1 MARAH
6 SIFILRSRM
15 MPGTILG
22 AWTVKRELSEWLAS
36 GGNGGLTY
44 PWAAKCLTTDR
55 EIIEERYEVLRLRD
69 GKGRLGDIVPWSEI
83 L

>member
-1 MARAH
+1 
-6 SIFILRSRM
+6 

-22 AWTVKRELSEWLAS
+22 AWTVKHELVTWLAS
-36 GGNGGLTY
+36 GEITY
-44 PWAAKCLTTDR
+44 PWAVKHNTTDR

-69 GKGRLGDIVPWSEI
+69 GKAGVGDIIPWEEI